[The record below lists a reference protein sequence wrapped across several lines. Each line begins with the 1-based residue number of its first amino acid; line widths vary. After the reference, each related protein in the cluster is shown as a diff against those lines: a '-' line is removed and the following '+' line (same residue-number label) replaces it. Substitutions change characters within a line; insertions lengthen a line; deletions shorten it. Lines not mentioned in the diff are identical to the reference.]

1 MMSEGREATMGTT
14 TTTTRATKQRL
25 LGALT
30 AGLALLAF
38 APEASAQE
46 ILLTGPLAGAPAVR
60 KLRLYREGRFEVA
73 PHFTFTLLDEYQR
86 QILFGLRLNYNFTD
100 WLAIGA
106 WGAFG
111 GTKPSWPL
119 RITTGLTDEIQDV
132 NEARIAEDNER
143 AANNQPPTLAKR
155 LTAVNLGNDFKDQLG
170 GINWIV
176 APQITVVPFRGKIAL
191 FQSIYADADLYFF
204 GGPAFIGVGERKD
217 CEENCAQSFER
228 ANRVAIA
235 PTFGLGFSFFV
246 NKWNAIGFEWRALP
260 FSWNTGGFDTAGGGK
275 DDEFPDNKI
284 NDADRDFHFNQLLTV
299 SYNFY
304 FPQDYRQS
312 E

>member
-1 MMSEGREATMGTT
+1 MGTT
-14 TTTTRATKQRL
+14 TTTRKATKQRL

-60 KLRLYREGRFEVA
+60 KLRLYREARFEVS

-86 QILFGLRLNYNFTD
+86 QILFGLKLNYNFTD
-100 WLAIGA
+100 WLAFGV

-111 GTKPSWPL
+111 GTNDSWPL
-119 RITTGLTDEIQDV
+119 RIRTGLSDEIQDV
-132 NEARIAEDNER
+132 NKARRDEDAAR
-143 AANNQPPTLAKR
+143 ADAGLPPTLATR
-155 LTAVNLGNDFKDQLG
+155 LTAVNLGADFKKQLG
-170 GINWIV
+170 GINWIL
-176 APQITVVPFRGKIAL
+176 APQITAVPFRGKLAL
-191 FQSIYADADLYFF
+191 FQSIYVDSDLYFF
-204 GGPAFIGVGERKD
+204 AGPAFIGVGERKD
-217 CEENCAQSFER
+217 CETNCAASFEK

-235 PTFGLGFSFFV
+235 PTFGLGFSFYV
-246 NKWNAIGFEWRALP
+246 NKWNAIGFEWRAMP
-260 FSWNTGGFDTAGGGK
+260 FAWNTGGFDTAGGGK

-284 NDADRDFHFNQLLTV
+284 TSADRDFHFNQLLTV

-304 FPQDYRQS
+304 FPRDYRQS

>member
-1 MMSEGREATMGTT
+1 MMSERREATMGTT
-14 TTTTRATKQRL
+14 TTTTRKATKQRL

-100 WLAIGA
+100 WLAFGVY
-106 WGAFG
+106 GAFG
-111 GTKPSWPL
+111 GTNQNWPL
-119 RITTGLTDEIQDV
+119 RITTGLTDEIQGV
-132 NEARIAEDNER
+132 NRSRIEAD
-143 AANNQPPTLAKR
+143 PDGLSLARR

-176 APQITVVPFRGKIAL
+176 APQLTAVPFRGKLAL
-191 FQSIYADADLYFF
+191 FQSIYVDSDLYFF
-204 GGPAFIGVGERKD
+204 AGPAFIGVGERKD
-217 CEENCAQSFER
+217 CEQDCAFSFER

-260 FSWNTGGFDTAGGGK
+260 FAWNTGGFDTAGGGK
-275 DDEFPDNKI
+275 DDEFPDNRI